1 MLLYTESDML
11 GTGVVTERAKLYKVW
26 RFSIKDAT
34 LEGHKFEL
42 VILKEK

>member
-1 MLLYTESDML
+1 ML

-34 LEGHKFEL
+34 LAGRKIEPIIF
-42 VILKEK
+42 KEK